1 MKTKPRIEWNG
12 LPGLLAAE
20 RLPGNG
26 DRDDF
31 NRLDLGIDAAT
42 MEEFLKEPVA
52 AIVGKIRDSGR
63 FTDHAAKPTPE
74 ELLTTLVIRTG
85 KVLVMAERERAAEE
99 ERRQKSGR

>member
-20 RLPGNG
+20 RMPGQG

-42 MEEFLKEPVA
+42 LEEFLKEPIK
-52 AIVGKIRDSGR
+52 AIAEKMQSKDLIERKKAQE
-63 FTDHAAKPTPE
+63 HLA
-74 ELLTTLVIRTG
+74 TLVIRCG

-99 ERRQKSGR
+99 KRRQDDGRR